1 MKDVFKEFKPS
12 SWAIDNRTAVYVITI
27 IITLAGLGTY
37 FSLPKEQ
44 FPEIKI
50 PQIIVQT
57 FFPGTSPENMEN
69 LVTKHLEKQMK
80 NLTGIKKVT
89 SNSFQDYSVV
99 IAEFNTNVQVD
110 KAKQDVKDA
119 VDKAKTDLP
128 KNLPNQPEVKDID
141 LSEVPILN
149 VNISGNYDL
158 NRLKKYADRIKDNIE
173 AMKQIKRVD
182 IVGALDREIQIN
194 MDMYKMQA
202 AGITFGDVQNTVS
215 SENISATAGQVSM
228 DNQKRILSIKNEFKT
243 AAEIGNLIIKS
254 QQGKAVYLRDIA
266 VVTDSFQEQKSF
278 ARLDG
283 KNVIT
288 MNVIKAKGQN
298 LIEASDNISA
308 LMKKMSGTELPK
320 DLKIVVT
327 GDQSEKTRSTL
338 TDLINTII
346 IGFLLVTII
355 LMFFMGVTNA
365 LFVAMSVP
373 LSCAIAFMVLPTIG
387 FSMNMVVLFSF
398 LLALGIVVDDAIV
411 VIENTHRIFDNGKMP
426 IAQAAKYATGEVFL
440 PVLAGT
446 ATTLM
451 PFVPLAFWPG
461 IIGNFLFYLPVTLI
475 ITLVASL
482 AVAYIINPVFA
493 VSFMKP
499 HDFDHE
505 NDKPRFV
512 KKDGVRTI
520 LFLAVAGICY
530 LSGSIGVGNFV
541 IFILLFIL
549 LEKFVFAKWIQA
561 FQGKVWPAFQN
572 WYTRWLK
579 RSLKHTGIVVA
590 ITLGISVLAVF
601 LNHEYG
607 PTPVFFP
614 ASQPNFTY
622 VYLNLPVGTDQAH
635 TNDVL
640 LQLEKRVNEAIID
653 PATHQRY
660 LCVKSVIANVTVGA
674 VDPNSGEIGDFP
686 NKGKITVAYE
696 EYSKRHGESTVA
708 IMEKIRG
715 AVKGVA
721 GAEITVDKESG
732 GPPVGKPIVIEM
744 TGDNLDS
751 LVSTSEQLKRYLT
764 DKQIAGVE
772 ELRSDFQAKN
782 PEIVFDLDR
791 ERMNAEGIS
800 TYTVVNNLRTAVFG
814 TEISRFRDQ
823 NDDYPMT
830 LRVSGTQRQNI
841 DAIRNLPIVYRDMG
855 MGGIIRT
862 VPISAFANV
871 YYSTTYGGIKRKN
884 EKRYISLSSN
894 VISGYNPNE
903 VVANVK
909 SELANFKMPSGIS
922 MKMGGDQE
930 DQAETMSFLGKAFG
944 IAMALIFLIL
954 ILLFNSISKTVIILS
969 EVVFSLIGV
978 FLGLG
983 IFKTPFSIAISG
995 IGIVALAG
1003 VVVRNGILLVEF
1015 MDLMLAEGMGEMDAI
1030 IEAGRTRM
1038 TPVLLTAI
1046 AAILGLIPLAV
1057 GMNIDFA
1064 SLFTHFNPHIFF
1076 GGDSADFWAPLAWT
1090 MIYGLSFA
1098 TFLTLILVPVMCL
1111 MSFRFKRWIKK
1122 LFTFKTVT
1130 PVQPLTYAGF
1140 WKRVSASLI
1149 DGVII
1154 EIFFLILVSLINMS
1168 VAEKTIMNM
1177 GLFILYGS
1185 LMESSKLMATLG
1197 KNAMG
1202 IIVTDMDGNRLTFG
1216 KALIR
1221 RLSKYISFIILC
1233 IGYLMMIWDKKKQT
1247 LHDKIAGTVVVKGIT
1262 E

>member
-1 MKDVFKEFKPS
+1 MKDAFKEFKPS
-12 SWAIDNRTAVYVITI
+12 SWAIDNRTAVYIITI
-27 IITLAGLGTY
+27 LITLAGLSAY

-57 FFPGTSPENMEN
+57 VFPGTSPENMEN

-99 IAEFNTNVQVD
+99 VAEFNTDVSVD

-141 LSEVPILN
+141 LSELPILN

-194 MDMYKMQA
+194 MDMYKMEG
-202 AGITFGDVQNTVS
+202 AGITFGDVQNTIA
-215 SENISATAGQVSM
+215 SENVSATAGQVTM
-228 DNQKRILSIKNEFKT
+228 GNQKRLLSIKNEFKT
-243 AAEIGNLIIKS
+243 AAEIGNVVIKS

-266 VVTDSFQEQKSF
+266 AVTDSFQEQKSY

-283 KNVIT
+283 NNVIT

-298 LIEASDNISA
+298 LIEASDNITA
-308 LMKKMSGTELPK
+308 LMKKMQGTELPK

-327 GDQSEKTRSTL
+327 GDQSEKTKSTL

-387 FSMNMVVLFSF
+387 FTMNMIVLFSF

-411 VIENTHRIFDNGKMP
+411 VIENTHRIFENGKIP
-426 IAQAAKYATGEVFL
+426 IAKAAKIATGEVFL

-475 ITLVASL
+475 ITLLASL

-505 NDKPRFV
+505 NDKPRFT
-512 KKDGVRTI
+512 KKDRVLTVI
-520 LFLAVAGICY
+520 FLALAGIFY
-530 LSGSIGVGNFV
+530 LAKSPGVANFIV
-541 IFILLFIL
+541 FIYLFIL
-549 LEKFVFAKWIQA
+549 LEKFVFSKWIHS
-561 FQGKVWPAFQN
+561 FQNRVWPAFQN
-572 WYTRWLK
+572 WYTRVLK
-579 RSLKHTGIVVA
+579 RSLTTGGMVVVV
-590 ITLGISVLAVF
+590 ISTFVIFVLAIV
-601 LNHEYG
+601 LMVVHG

-614 ASQPNFTY
+614 DSQPNFTY

-640 LQLEKRVNEAIID
+640 MGLEKRVDSALID
-653 PATHQRY
+653 PKTGKRFISI
-660 LCVKSVIANVTVGA
+660 KSVIANVTVGA

-696 EYSKRHGESTVA
+696 EFSKRHGESSTE
-708 IMEKIRG
+708 IMEKIRKS
-715 AVKGVA
+715 VKGVA
-721 GAEITVDKESG
+721 GAEITVDKESN
-732 GPPVGKPIVIEM
+732 GPPLAKPVVIEL
-744 TGDNLDS
+744 TGDNLDT
-751 LVSTSEQLKRYLT
+751 LVNTSERLKRFIE

-791 ERMNAEGIS
+791 ERMNSEGIS
-800 TYTVVNNLRTAVFG
+800 TYNVVNTLRTAVFG

-830 LRVSGTQRQNI
+830 LRVSGNQRQDI
-841 DAIRNLPIVYRDMG
+841 DAMRNMPIVYRDMG

-894 VISGYNPNE
+894 VISGFNPNE
-903 VVANVK
+903 VVAAVQ
-909 SELANFKMPSGIS
+909 SEVNNFKAPSGIIV
-922 MKMGGDQE
+922 KMGGQQE
-930 DQAETMSFLGKAFG
+930 DQAETTSFLGKAFG

-954 ILLFNSISKTVIILS
+954 ILLFNSISKTVIIMS
-969 EVVFSLIGV
+969 EVVFSLFGV
-978 FLGLG
+978 FLGMG

-1015 MDLMLAEGMGEMDAI
+1015 MDLMLADGMSEIDAI

-1064 SLFTHFNPHIFF
+1064 SLFSHLNPHIFF

-1111 MSFRFKRWIKK
+1111 LSFKFKAW
-1122 LFTFKTVT
+1122 V
-1130 PVQPLTYAGF
+1130 
-1140 WKRVSASLI
+1140 KRVSNRVKASVE
-1149 DGVII
+1149 G
-1154 EIFFLILVSLINMS
+1154 
-1168 VAEKTIMNM
+1168 
-1177 GLFILYGS
+1177 
-1185 LMESSKLMATLG
+1185 
-1197 KNAMG
+1197 
-1202 IIVTDMDGNRLTFG
+1202 
-1216 KALIR
+1216 
-1221 RLSKYISFIILC
+1221 
-1233 IGYLMMIWDKKKQT
+1233 
-1247 LHDKIAGTVVVKGIT
+1247 
-1262 E
+1262 